1 MHGAGQV
8 VSAFPDG
15 RAAIAVLGP
24 SRLEGPKEKRALD
37 LAASLGLNIAR
48 QGYGLIT
55 LGRGP
60 IAFAAGR
67 AAQQADGPVLS
78 VSTEGRIDLPSARHE
93 ACPSSLQAME
103 RVLES
108 ASAVILIH
116 GDLQAVAMLTQIW
129 AWGLEP
135 DAPFRQ
141 AILVGEGWPET
152 VRTLAD
158 AASLDARTRA
168 MVTFAREAPEAVEAL
183 RYYVAPR

>member
-24 SRLEGPKEKRALD
+24 SRLEGPKEKRALE
-37 LAASLGLNIAR
+37 LAASLGLYIAR
-48 QGYGLIT
+48 AGYGLVI
-55 LGRGP
+55 LGHGP

-67 AAQQADGPVLS
+67 AAQQADGPVLA

-93 ACPSSLQAME
+93 ARPSSLQAME
-103 RVLES
+103 RVLEA

-116 GDLQAVAMLTQIW
+116 GDLQAVALLTQIW
-129 AWGLEP
+129 AWGLET